1 MSAIECAF
9 LGVLGRDAEQKISK
23 SGNSYLRLSV
33 RVGDGDAATWVS
45 VLSFDSAAV
54 EISDRFVKNAKVYVE
69 GKLSLNEWTN
79 TDGVVKTSLSV
90 MSFHTRL
97 AQIGRQ
103 NVKREGDR
111 ASIAEGKTYRS
122 PRSAPAGR
130 LQGGG
135 DFDDPIPFAPEV
147 RG

>member
-1 MSAIECAF
+1 MIECAF

-97 AQIGRQ
+97 AQVGRQ
-103 NVKREGDR
+103 KVKRKTADDR
-111 ASIAEGKTYRS
+111 ASVAAGKVSRS

-130 LQGGG
+130 LPRNG
-135 DFDDPIPFAPEV
+135 DFNDDIGF
-147 RG
+147 